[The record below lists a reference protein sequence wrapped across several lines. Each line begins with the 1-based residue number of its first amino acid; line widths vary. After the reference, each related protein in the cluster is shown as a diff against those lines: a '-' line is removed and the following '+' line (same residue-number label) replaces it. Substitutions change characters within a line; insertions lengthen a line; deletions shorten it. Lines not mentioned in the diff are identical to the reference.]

1 MDFGN
6 IITYEQYLTS
16 IAPVTEDI
24 EVTVAEGKIIVS
36 TDTEV
41 AIYTFAGK
49 QVATGKAG
57 EYTLPAG
64 NYIVKAGNKAIKVR
78 L

>member
-1 MDFGN
+1 
-6 IITYEQYLTS
+6 
-16 IAPVTEDI
+16 APVTE
-24 EVTVAEGKIIVS
+24 EVEITVADGKIIVAE
-36 TDTEV
+36 DAEV

-57 EYTLPAG
+57 EYALPAG
-64 NYIVKAGNKAIKVR
+64 NYIVKVGNKAIKVR

>member
-6 IITYEQYLTS
+6 IITYDQYLTA
-16 IAPVTEDI
+16 IVPVTEDI
-24 EVTVAEGKIIVS
+24 EVAVAEGKIIVS